1 MGYPLAWPRG
11 LAVIAASLFLIF
23 VSEALGQQTAH
34 RIGVLASTE
43 IPENVEAWMD
53 GLRERG
59 YVIGR
64 DLRIEYRYFRGRY
77 DQLPALLTELVA
89 FAPEVIV
96 TTTSNSAVAIHA
108 AAPTL
113 PMVFLNV
120 ADPVALGLVQSLA
133 HPGGN
138 VTGLATV
145 VPEGIIGK
153 HLQLLK
159 DLVPRASRIAVLI
172 NPAEKMHQ
180 IALQRL
186 PEAGQSLGLEF
197 VIVEASEPDQF
208 AAAFEKVHAQGADA
222 IHVWNGPLVF
232 RHSVEVVGLAAR
244 YNLPAMYFDRR
255 YVLDGG
261 LISYAPNQ
269 ADNWRRA
276 AVYVDK
282 ILKGENPGDLPVQQP
297 TGYDLIV
304 NLKTAKTLGITVPPS
319 ILAQAVEVIE

>member
-1 MGYPLAWPRG
+1 MTRLRG
-11 LAVIAASLFLIF
+11 LTVFAASLVL
-23 VSEALGQQTAH
+23 VATQALGQQPVH
-34 RIGVLASTE
+34 RVAVLASTE
-43 IPENVEAWMD
+43 TPENVEAWMD

-59 YVIGR
+59 YVIGQ

-77 DQLPALLTELVA
+77 DQLPALLAELVA
-89 FAPEVIV
+89 FGPEVIV
-96 TTTSNSAVAIHA
+96 TSTSNSAIAIHA
-108 AAPTL
+108 AVPTIPL
-113 PMVFLNV
+113 VFLTV

-153 HLQLLK
+153 HLQFLK
-159 DLVPRASRIAVLI
+159 DLVPRAYRIAVLF

-186 PEAGQSLGLEF
+186 PEAGQLLGLEF

-208 AAAFEKVHAQGADA
+208 AAAFEKAHAQGADA

-261 LISYAPNQ
+261 LISYAVSQ
-269 ADNWRRA
+269 ADSWRRA

-304 NLKTAKTLGITVPPS
+304 NLKTAKALGITVPPS
-319 ILAQAVEVIE
+319 ILALADEVLE

>member
-1 MGYPLAWPRG
+1 MWRHRSLA
-11 LAVIAASLFLIF
+11 AIVASLILFA
-23 VSEALGQQTAH
+23 SQAWGQQAAH
-34 RIGVLASTE
+34 RVAVLASTE
-43 IPENVEAWMD
+43 TPENVEAWMD

-89 FAPEVIV
+89 FGPEVIV
-96 TTTSNSAVAIHA
+96 TSTSNSAVAIHT
-108 AAPTL
+108 AAPTIPL
-113 PMVFLNV
+113 VFLTV

-153 HLQLLK
+153 HLQFLK
-159 DLVPRASRIAVLI
+159 DLVPRATRIAVLF

-186 PEAGQSLGLEF
+186 PEAGQLLGLEF
-197 VIVEASEPDQF
+197 VIVEAGEPDQF
-208 AAAFEKVHAQGADA
+208 AAAFEKAHAQGADA

-261 LISYAPNQ
+261 LISYAVSQ
-269 ADNWRRA
+269 ADSWRRA

-304 NLKTAKTLGITVPPS
+304 NLKTAKALGITVPPS
-319 ILAQAVEVIE
+319 ILALAGEVIE

>member
-1 MGYPLAWPRG
+1 MWRHRS
-11 LAVIAASLFLIF
+11 LAVIVASLILFA
-23 VSEALGQQTAH
+23 SQAWGQKPVH
-34 RIGVLASTE
+34 RVGVLASTE
-43 IPENVEAWMD
+43 VPESVEAWLE

-64 DLRIEYRYFRGRY
+64 DLLIEYRYFRARY
-77 DQLPALLTELVA
+77 EQIPGLLTELVA
-89 FAPEVIV
+89 FDPEVIV
-96 TTTSNSAVAIHA
+96 TSTSNSAVAIHS
-108 AAPTL
+108 AAPTI

-120 ADPVALGLVQSLA
+120 ADPVALGLVGSLA

-138 VTGLATV
+138 VTGFATV

-172 NPAEKMHQ
+172 NSAEKMHQ

-208 AAAFEKVHAQGADA
+208 AAAFEKAHAQGADA

-232 RHSVEVVGLAAR
+232 RHSVEVVALAAR

-304 NLKTAKTLGITVPPS
+304 NLKAAKELGITVPPS
-319 ILAQAVEVIE
+319 ILAQANEVIE

>member
-1 MGYPLAWPRG
+1 MRRYLA
-11 LAVIAASLFLIF
+11 LAAIAATLLLFA
-23 VSEALGQQTAH
+23 SQAGGQQPVH
-34 RIGVLASTE
+34 RVGVLASTE
-43 IPENVEAWMD
+43 IPENVEAWLG

-59 YVIGR
+59 YVVGQN
-64 DLRIEYRYFRGRY
+64 LQIEYRYFRGRY

-89 FAPEVIV
+89 FDPEVIV
-96 TTTSNSAVAIHA
+96 TSTSNSAVAIHA
-108 AAPTL
+108 AAPTIPL
-113 PMVFLNV
+113 VFLTV

-138 VTGLATV
+138 VTELATFV
-145 VPEGIIGK
+145 FEGIIGK

-180 IALQRL
+180 IGLQRL

-197 VIVEASEPDQF
+197 VIVEASEPAQF
-208 AAAFEKVHAQGADA
+208 AAAFEKAHAQGADA

-232 RHSVEVVGLAAR
+232 RHSVEIVGLAAR

-269 ADNWRRA
+269 ADQWRRA
-276 AVYVDK
+276 TAYVDK

-297 TGYDLIV
+297 TGYYLAV
-304 NLKTAKTLGITVPPS
+304 NVKTAEALGLTVPTS
-319 ILAQAVEVIE
+319 ILAQADEVIE

>member
-1 MGYPLAWPRG
+1 MWWHRSLA
-11 LAVIAASLFLIF
+11 LIVASLILFA
-23 VSEALGQQTAH
+23 SQAWGQQPVH
-34 RIGVLASTE
+34 RVGVLASTE
-43 IPENVEAWMD
+43 TPENVEAWMD
-53 GLRERG
+53 GLRELG

-77 DQLPALLTELVA
+77 DQVPALLTELVA
-89 FAPEVIV
+89 FGPEVIV
-96 TTTSNSAVAIHA
+96 TSTSNSAVAIHA
-108 AAPTL
+108 AAPTIPL
-113 PMVFLNV
+113 VFLAV

-138 VTGLATV
+138 VTGFATV

-159 DLVPRASRIAVLI
+159 DLVPRASRIAVLV

-208 AAAFEKVHAQGADA
+208 ATAFEKAHAQGADA

-269 ADNWRRA
+269 DDNWRRA

-304 NLKTAKTLGITVPPS
+304 NLKAAKALGITVPPS

>member
-1 MGYPLAWPRG
+1 MWWHRSLA
-11 LAVIAASLFLIF
+11 LIVASLILFA
-23 VSEALGQQTAH
+23 SQAWGQQPVH
-34 RIGVLASTE
+34 RVGVLASTE
-43 IPENVEAWMD
+43 TPENVEAWMD
-53 GLRERG
+53 GLRELG

-77 DQLPALLTELVA
+77 DQVPALLTELVA
-89 FAPEVIV
+89 FGPEVIV
-96 TTTSNSAVAIHA
+96 TSTSNSAVAIHA
-108 AAPTL
+108 AAPTIPL
-113 PMVFLNV
+113 VFLAV

-138 VTGLATV
+138 VTGLATF

-153 HLQLLK
+153 HLQFLK
-159 DLVPRASRIAVLI
+159 DLVPRASRIAVLV

-208 AAAFEKVHAQGADA
+208 AAAFEKAHAQGADA

-232 RHSVEVVGLAAR
+232 RHSVEVVGLAAH

-269 ADNWRRA
+269 ADNWRRV

-304 NLKTAKTLGITVPPS
+304 NLKAAKALGITVPLA
-319 ILAQAVEVIE
+319 ILAQANEVIE

>member
-1 MGYPLAWPRG
+1 MWRHRSLA
-11 LAVIAASLFLIF
+11 LIVASLILFA
-23 VSEALGQQTAH
+23 SQAWAQQSVH
-34 RIGVLASTE
+34 RVGVLASTE
-43 IPENVEAWMD
+43 IPENVEAWTD

-64 DLRIEYRYFRGRY
+64 DLRIEYRYFRGRN

-89 FAPEVIV
+89 FGPEVIV
-96 TTTSNSAVAIHA
+96 TSTSYSAVAIHA
-108 AAPTL
+108 AVPTIPL
-113 PMVFLNV
+113 VFLNV

-138 VTGLATV
+138 VTGLATF

-153 HLQLLK
+153 HLQMLK

-172 NPAEKMHQ
+172 NPLEKMHQ

-197 VIVEASEPDQF
+197 VIVEASESDQF
-208 AAAFEKVHAQGADA
+208 AAAFEKAHTHGADA
-222 IHVWNGPLVF
+222 IHVWSGPLIF

-269 ADNWRRA
+269 ADNWRRV

-304 NLKTAKTLGITVPPS
+304 NLKAAKALGITVPPA
-319 ILAQAVEVIE
+319 ILVQATEVID

>member
-1 MGYPLAWPRG
+1 MWRHRS
-11 LAVIAASLFLIF
+11 LAVIVASLILFA
-23 VSEALGQQTAH
+23 SQAWGQQPVH
-34 RIGVLASTE
+34 RVGVLASTE
-43 IPENVEAWMD
+43 VPESVEAWME

-64 DLRIEYRYFRGRY
+64 DLLIEYRYFRARY
-77 DQLPALLTELVA
+77 EQIPGLLTELVA
-89 FAPEVIV
+89 FDPEVIV
-96 TTTSNSAVAIHA
+96 TSTSNSAVAIHS
-108 AAPTL
+108 AAPTI

-120 ADPVALGLVQSLA
+120 ADPVALGLVGSLA

-138 VTGLATV
+138 VTGFATV

-208 AAAFEKVHAQGADA
+208 AAAFEKAHAQGADA

-232 RHSVEVVGLAAR
+232 RHSVEVVALAAR

-304 NLKTAKTLGITVPPS
+304 NLKAAKELGITAPPS
-319 ILAQAVEVIE
+319 ILAQANEVIE